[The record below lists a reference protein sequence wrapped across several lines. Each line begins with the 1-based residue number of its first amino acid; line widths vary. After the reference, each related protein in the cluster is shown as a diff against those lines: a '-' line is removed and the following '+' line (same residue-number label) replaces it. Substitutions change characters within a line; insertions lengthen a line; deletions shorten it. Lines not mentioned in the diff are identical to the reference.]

1 MSETPENKN
10 EEQQPKKASQPAD
23 NRVFLPREWPQRL
36 LGSLFILA
44 LIGAAAFVTVTV
56 KESLVSKKFESL
68 QQDFYDFTDRL
79 GFTIDEIV
87 IQGRKRT
94 DKAALL
100 KAIGL
105 SREDN
110 IFEVDVYALQRRL
123 ETLPWV
129 RQAAVKKTFLP
140 NVVSISLREKEVQSL
155 WQISEKFHPIDED
168 GKVIDAEYV
177 PDKPLL
183 LIVGAG
189 APENINGLL
198 RIIKKDKAVFE
209 RVKVA
214 NFISKRRWNLVLDD
228 IRDGITIKLPEENA
242 EAAWKK
248 LIKLNTTKGI
258 LKRKLTILDL
268 RFKGKI
274 GIKLR
279 KTPENPEIRLNNGRE
294 RNT

>member
-1 MSETPENKN
+1 MSETPENKS
-10 EEQQPKKASQPAD
+10 EDQQPKKAAQPAD

-123 ETLPWV
+123 ETLP
-129 RQAAVKKTFLP
+129 LG
-140 NVVSISLREKEVQSL
+140 S
-155 WQISEKFHPIDED
+155 
-168 GKVIDAEYV
+168 
-177 PDKPLL
+177 
-183 LIVGAG
+183 AG
-189 APENINGLL
+189 GG
-198 RIIKKDKAVFE
+198 KKDLSAQCCQHFSARKGSSVL
-209 RVKVA
+209 VA
-214 NFISKRRWNLVLDD
+214 DFGEVSSD
-228 IRDGITIKLPEENA
+228 
-242 EAAWKK
+242 
-248 LIKLNTTKGI
+248 
-258 LKRKLTILDL
+258 
-268 RFKGKI
+268 
-274 GIKLR
+274 
-279 KTPENPEIRLNNGRE
+279 
-294 RNT
+294 

>member
-1 MSETPENKN
+1 MSETPENKS
-10 EEQQPKKASQPAD
+10 EDQQPKKASQPAD

-44 LIGAAAFVTVTV
+44 LVGAAAFVTVTV

-155 WQISEKFHPIDED
+155 WQISE
-168 GKVIDAEYV
+168 
-177 PDKPLL
+177 
-183 LIVGAG
+183 
-189 APENINGLL
+189 
-198 RIIKKDKAVFE
+198 
-209 RVKVA
+209 
-214 NFISKRRWNLVLDD
+214 
-228 IRDGITIKLPEENA
+228 
-242 EAAWKK
+242 
-248 LIKLNTTKGI
+248 
-258 LKRKLTILDL
+258 
-268 RFKGKI
+268 
-274 GIKLR
+274 
-279 KTPENPEIRLNNGRE
+279 
-294 RNT
+294 

>member
-1 MSETPENKN
+1 MSETPENKS
-10 EEQQPKKASQPAD
+10 EDQQPKKAAQPAD

-242 EAAWKK
+242 EAAWK
-248 LIKLNTTKGI
+248 N
-258 LKRKLTILDL
+258 
-268 RFKGKI
+268 
-274 GIKLR
+274 
-279 KTPENPEIRLNNGRE
+279 
-294 RNT
+294 